1 MSELINKNK
10 YLDFGG
16 LSKYDALIK
25 NFIATGNNELA
36 NAIAAL
42 DAKIGSLELEGS
54 DDKNLS
60 EIVSDIY
67 SSIAEI
73 VESQESE
80 HASLEAADRDLSARI
95 QKIVDDLE
103 FITGSSSENEA
114 TLGEINAALKDVTS
128 ELDSV
133 KSSIDEVG
141 AAANEAKD
149 AANAAA
155 GVANEA
161 KDTADAAATVAN
173 EAKDAADAAATVSNE
188 AKDAANA
195 ATNVANEAK
204 DAANAATNV
213 ANEAKDAANA
223 ATGVANEAKD
233 AAEQAQSDAAD
244 AMSAIE
250 VLNGEGEGSV
260 KKIAEDAA
268 AVAVASVVAGAD
280 SDFDTLKE
288 VAEWIASDK
297 EGAAAL
303 QVSVSKN
310 AEDIVKLEE
319 KVDGDIKNLADHMTD
334 ASAALGE
341 FEGRIEALEA
351 FEETHEAIAESDIEG
366 LFA

>member
-60 EIVSDIY
+60 DIVSEIY

-73 VESQESE
+73 VESQDSV
-80 HASLEAADRDLSARI
+80 HASLEAADRDLSDRI

-103 FITGSSSENEA
+103 FVTGSSSENEA
-114 TLGEINAALKDVTS
+114 TLGEINATLKDVTS
-128 ELDSV
+128 EINSV
-133 KSSIDEVG
+133 KSSMDEVS
-141 AAANEAKD
+141 AAAND
-149 AANAAA
+149 
-155 GVANEA
+155 
-161 KDTADAAATVAN
+161 
-173 EAKDAADAAATVSNE
+173 AKDAADAAAG
-188 AKDAANA
+188 A
-195 ATNVANEAK
+195 ANEAK
-204 DAANAATNV
+204 
-213 ANEAKDAANA
+213 
-223 ATGVANEAKD
+223 G
-233 AAEQAQSDAAD
+233 AAEQAQSDASA

-268 AVAVASVVAGAD
+268 ADAVASIVAGAD

-310 AEDIVKLEE
+310 AEDITKLEE

-334 ASAALGE
+334 ASAALGA

>member
-42 DAKIGSLELEGS
+42 DAKIGSLEVEGS

-60 EIVSDIY
+60 EIVAEIY

-73 VESQESE
+73 VESQDSV
-80 HASLEAADRDLSARI
+80 HASLEAADSALSDRI

-114 TLGEINAALKDVTS
+114 TLGEINAVLKDVTF
-128 ELDSV
+128 ELDTV
-133 KSSIDEVG
+133 KSSMDEVSV
-141 AAANEAKD
+141 AANDAKD
-149 AANAAA
+149 AATAATAAA
-155 GVANEA
+155 GEA
-161 KDTADAAATVAN
+161 KDSADAAAVVA
-173 EAKDAADAAATVSNE
+173 
-188 AKDAANA
+188 
-195 ATNVANEAK
+195 
-204 DAANAATNV
+204 
-213 ANEAKDAANA
+213 
-223 ATGVANEAKD
+223 GEAKD
-233 AAEQAQSDAAD
+233 AAEQAQSDAAAAVSTAND

-260 KKIAEDAA
+260 KKTAEDAA
-268 AVAVASVVAGAD
+268 AAAVAAVVAGAD

-288 VAEWIASDK
+288 VAEWIAADK
-297 EGAAAL
+297 EGAAEL

-310 AEDIVKLEE
+310 AEDITKLEE
-319 KVDGDIKNLADHMTD
+319 KVDGDIKKLADHMTD
-334 ASAALGE
+334 AAAALGA
-341 FEGRIEALEA
+341 FEGRIEVLEA

>member
-42 DAKIGSLELEGS
+42 DAKIGSLEVEGS

-60 EIVSDIY
+60 EIVAEIY

-73 VESQESE
+73 VESQDSV
-80 HASLEAADRDLSARI
+80 HASLEAADSALSDRI

-114 TLGEINAALKDVTS
+114 TLGEINAVLKDVTF
-128 ELDSV
+128 ELDTV
-133 KSSIDEVG
+133 KSSMDEVSV
-141 AAANEAKD
+141 AANDAKD
-149 AANAAA
+149 AATAATAAA
-155 GVANEA
+155 GEA
-161 KDTADAAATVAN
+161 KDSADAAAVVA
-173 EAKDAADAAATVSNE
+173 
-188 AKDAANA
+188 
-195 ATNVANEAK
+195 
-204 DAANAATNV
+204 
-213 ANEAKDAANA
+213 
-223 ATGVANEAKD
+223 GEAKD
-233 AAEQAQSDAAD
+233 AAEQAQSDAAAAVSTAND

-260 KKIAEDAA
+260 KKTAEDAA
-268 AVAVASVVAGAD
+268 AAAVAAVVAGAD

-288 VAEWIASDK
+288 VAEWIAADK
-297 EGAAAL
+297 EGAAEL

-310 AEDIVKLEE
+310 AEDITKLEE

-334 ASAALGE
+334 AAAALGA
-341 FEGRIEALEA
+341 FEGRIEVLEA

>member
-60 EIVSDIY
+60 EIVSEIY

-73 VESQESE
+73 VESQESV
-80 HASLEAADRDLSARI
+80 HASLEAADKDLSDRI

-103 FITGSSSENEA
+103 FVTGSSSENDA
-114 TLGEINAALKDVTS
+114 TLGEINATLKDVTS
-128 ELDSV
+128 ELNSV
-133 KSSIDEVG
+133 KSTIDEVSS
-141 AAANEAKD
+141 AADEAKD
-149 AANAAA
+149 AADAAA

-161 KDTADAAATVAN
+161 K
-173 EAKDAADAAATVSNE
+173 
-188 AKDAANA
+188 
-195 ATNVANEAK
+195 
-204 DAANAATNV
+204 
-213 ANEAKDAANA
+213 
-223 ATGVANEAKD
+223 G
-233 AAEQAQSDAAD
+233 AAEQAQSDASA

-260 KKIAEDAA
+260 KKIAEVAA
-268 AVAVASVVAGAD
+268 ADAVASVVAGAD

-310 AEDIVKLEE
+310 AEDITKLEE

>member
-1 MSELINKNK
+1 
-10 YLDFGG
+10 
-16 LSKYDALIK
+16 
-25 NFIATGNNELA
+25 
-36 NAIAAL
+36 L

-103 FITGSSSENEA
+103 FVTGSSSENDA
-114 TLGEINAALKDVTS
+114 TLGEINATLKDVTS
-128 ELDSV
+128 ELNSV
-133 KSSIDEVG
+133 KSTIDEVSS
-141 AAANEAKD
+141 A
-149 AANAAA
+149 
-155 GVANEA
+155 
-161 KDTADAAATVAN
+161 
-173 EAKDAADAAATVSNE
+173 
-188 AKDAANA
+188 
-195 ATNVANEAK
+195 
-204 DAANAATNV
+204 
-213 ANEAKDAANA
+213 
-223 ATGVANEAKD
+223 ANEAKD
-233 AAEQAQSDAAD
+233 AAEQAQSDASA

-260 KKIAEDAA
+260 KKIAEVAA
-268 AVAVASVVAGAD
+268 ADAVASVVAGAD

>member
-1 MSELINKNK
+1 MSEFINKNK

-60 EIVSDIY
+60 EIVSEIY

-73 VESQESE
+73 VESQESV
-80 HASLEAADRDLSARI
+80 HASLEAADKDLSDRI

-103 FITGSSSENEA
+103 FVTGSSSENDA
-114 TLGEINAALKDVTS
+114 TLGEINATLKDVTS
-128 ELDSV
+128 ELNSV
-133 KSSIDEVG
+133 KSTIDEVSS
-141 AAANEAKD
+141 A
-149 AANAAA
+149 
-155 GVANEA
+155 
-161 KDTADAAATVAN
+161 
-173 EAKDAADAAATVSNE
+173 
-188 AKDAANA
+188 
-195 ATNVANEAK
+195 
-204 DAANAATNV
+204 
-213 ANEAKDAANA
+213 
-223 ATGVANEAKD
+223 ANEAKD
-233 AAEQAQSDAAD
+233 AAEQAQSDASA

-260 KKIAEDAA
+260 KKIAEVAA
-268 AVAVASVVAGAD
+268 ADAVASVVAGAD

>member
-60 EIVSDIY
+60 EIVSEIY

-73 VESQESE
+73 VESQESV
-80 HASLEAADRDLSARI
+80 HASLEAADKDLSDRI

-103 FITGSSSENEA
+103 FVTGSSSENDA
-114 TLGEINAALKDVTS
+114 TLGEINATLKDVTS
-128 ELDSV
+128 ELNSV
-133 KSSIDEVG
+133 KSTIDEVSS
-141 AAANEAKD
+141 A
-149 AANAAA
+149 
-155 GVANEA
+155 
-161 KDTADAAATVAN
+161 
-173 EAKDAADAAATVSNE
+173 
-188 AKDAANA
+188 
-195 ATNVANEAK
+195 
-204 DAANAATNV
+204 
-213 ANEAKDAANA
+213 
-223 ATGVANEAKD
+223 ANEAKD
-233 AAEQAQSDAAD
+233 AAEQAQSDASA

-260 KKIAEDAA
+260 KKIAEVAA
-268 AVAVASVVAGAD
+268 ADAVASVVAGAD